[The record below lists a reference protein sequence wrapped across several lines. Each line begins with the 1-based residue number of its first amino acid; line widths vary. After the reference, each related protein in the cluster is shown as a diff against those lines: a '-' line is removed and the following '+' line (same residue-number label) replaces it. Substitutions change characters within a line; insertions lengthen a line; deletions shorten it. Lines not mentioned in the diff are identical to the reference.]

1 MGGSIVYQRPSSST
15 SAILIPVVCAA
26 LAIPAQAAKVKV
38 GDDPTLG
45 DPEAKLVLLEFA
57 DYQ

>member
-1 MGGSIVYQRPSSST
+1 MGRSPSIRPT
-15 SAILIPVVCAA
+15 TGLIIFCAGLFLA
-26 LAIPAQAAKVKV
+26 LAAEAAKVKV

-45 DPEAKLVLLEFA
+45 SPEAELVLLEFA

>member
-1 MGGSIVYQRPSSST
+1 MSRKPSIRIT
-15 SAILIPVVCAA
+15 SGLITFCAGLV
-26 LAIPAQAAKVKV
+26 LAFSAEAAKVKV

-45 DPEAKLVLLEFA
+45 SQDAGLVLLEFA

>member
-1 MGGSIVYQRPSSST
+1 MSRNPSIRMT
-15 SAILIPVVCAA
+15 CGLITICAGLA
-26 LAIPAQAAKVKV
+26 LAFSAEAAKVKV

-45 DPEAKLVLLEFA
+45 DQDAGLVLLEFA